1 MALTANQKATL
12 PPRVAFA
19 FLGDRAYLG
28 RMPTRETVEAFVAQV
43 LSNDHVGAIRDWYH
57 EDAWMQE
64 NQVPL
69 RQGGR
74 SKLMEQEA
82 ATLARMNEVL
92 TELVA
97 PPIIDGNRVAIRW
110 RFTFTPKQGQGFAM
124 EEVAW
129 QTWRGD
135 KIATETFFYDPK
147 QRGG

>member
-1 MALTANQKATL
+1 
-12 PPRVAFA
+12 
-19 FLGDRAYLG
+19 
-28 RMPTRETVEAFVAQV
+28 MPSRETVDAFVTQV

-64 NQVPL
+64 NQAPP

-82 ATLARMNEVL
+82 ATLARMDEVL
-92 TELVA
+92 SELVA
-97 PPIIDGNRVAIRW
+97 PPIIDGDHVAIRW
-110 RFTFTPKQGQGFAM
+110 RFTFTPKQGPRFSM

>member
-1 MALTANQKATL
+1 
-12 PPRVAFA
+12 
-19 FLGDRAYLG
+19 
-28 RMPTRETVEAFVAQV
+28 MPNRETVNAFIARVV
-43 LSNDHVGAIRDWYH
+43 SNDHVGAICDWYL

-64 NQVPL
+64 NQAPR

-82 ATLARMNEVL
+82 STLARMDDVL

-97 PPIIDGNRVAIRW
+97 PPIIDGDRVAIRW
-110 RFTFTPKQGQGFAM
+110 RFTFTPKQGQRFAM

-135 KIATETFFYDPK
+135 RIATETFFYDPK
-147 QRGG
+147 QRGC